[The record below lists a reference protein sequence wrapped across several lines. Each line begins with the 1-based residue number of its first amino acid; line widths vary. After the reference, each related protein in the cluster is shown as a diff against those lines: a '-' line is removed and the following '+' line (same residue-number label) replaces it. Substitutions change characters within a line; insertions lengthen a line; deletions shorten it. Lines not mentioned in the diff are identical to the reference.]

1 MITQPVMIELRDWAD
16 QVVLDLDQYGPLMR
30 LDDEADWQ
38 TWGTQFVTISG
49 LSQKNPPDP
58 RAFNDWREWTS
69 RLCGVFS

>member
-1 MITQPVMIELRDWAD
+1 
-16 QVVLDLDQYGPLMR
+16 MR
-30 LDDEADWQ
+30 LDDEANWQ

-58 RAFNDWREWTS
+58 RAFNDWREWAS